1 MSKDYARIRNRETGN
16 ITKVY
21 KEKRYILSSGIF
33 EMLDPLPDDC
43 ELIGFRDGQ
52 AVKVVKKI

>member
-1 MSKDYARIRNRETGN
+1 MKKDYARIRSRETGK

-33 EMLDPLPDDC
+33 EMLDPLPEGC

-52 AVKVVKKI
+52 AVKVTKK